1 MDLLSGVALSL
12 PRFGALRSL
21 PTQYLA
27 ASSESIYMHEAV
39 MLSKHLRTS
48 VRLGSEGST
57 SSRSEL

>member
-1 MDLLSGVALSL
+1 MDLLSGVGLSL
-12 PRFGALRSL
+12 PGFGALPSL

-27 ASSESIYMHEAV
+27 ASSESIYMHEVV
-39 MLSKHLRTS
+39 MLRKHLRTS